1 MPKIV
6 NNFNIL
12 FWESDTMNENK
23 MKNMVVIRNLPSN
36 IVEEAYIVLKPNQ
49 KLKKQVES
57 SAEEQKN
64 VSDYVV
70 KEAEMVL
77 NNYISN
83 IEETKKGKTSETR
96 KIERKYKKLKNITLI
111 LAGITILN
119 IITILGRM

>member
-1 MPKIV
+1 
-6 NNFNIL
+6 
-12 FWESDTMNENK
+12 MNENK

-57 SAEEQKN
+57 SAEEQKD

-83 IEETKKGKTSETR
+83 IEEMKKGKNSEAK

>member
-1 MPKIV
+1 
-6 NNFNIL
+6 
-12 FWESDTMNENK
+12 MNENK

-57 SAEEQKN
+57 STEEQKN

>member
-1 MPKIV
+1 
-6 NNFNIL
+6 
-12 FWESDTMNENK
+12 MNENK

-49 KLKKQVES
+49 KLKKQVENS
-57 SAEEQKN
+57 KEEQKN

-83 IEETKKGKTSETR
+83 IEETKKGKTSEAR